1 MGSSPTD
8 STAKLSRSFF
18 KDSFSLLLLI
28 LFYLDMF
35 DVVLSLRYRRNHLI
49 GTQRL
54 TRFLSLIVRD
64 VEDQILYVF
73 KGFEN
78 LNILLESKLLK
89 KDRDIPSVNF
99 WVWQAENKNTYIL
112 GTLLH
117 QFLHLILLL
126 YAFAELIYS
135 VFYHLLICLFIVS
148 LRFMDFVHLLLQII
162 VSLFCQLIY
171 FSFIR
176 LSHFI
181 QECFR
186 LLFIIKSFMNHS

>member
-28 LFYLDMF
+28 LFCLDMF
-35 DVVLSLRYRRNHLI
+35 DVVLSLRYRRSHLI
-49 GTQRL
+49 GIQRL

-89 KDRDIPSVNF
+89 RIEAYPRLIFEYGRLKIKILTFLELFFINF
-99 WVWQAENKNTYIL
+99 
-112 GTLLH
+112 
-117 QFLHLILLL
+117 
-126 YAFAELIYS
+126 
-135 VFYHLLICLFIVS
+135 FI
-148 LRFMDFVHLLLQII
+148 
-162 VSLFCQLIY
+162 
-171 FSFIR
+171 
-176 LSHFI
+176 
-181 QECFR
+181 
-186 LLFIIKSFMNHS
+186 